1 MFCQPANYRAL
12 LVGAVCTRYSMLSCK
27 SYIAH
32 ILTQLTRLS
41 LLGPELGSGVG
52 DPMHKEKCQF
62 SFTEHRKKKSKEH
75 SLDTQNLS
83 PSDDFDPLLAAHTVG
98 DRSGVLARVH
108 EQKLELGE
116 VVNEELLVAGR
127 EEVTGLLV
135 GTVTDLGHGNLALEP
150 SSNL

>member
-1 MFCQPANYRAL
+1 MSVF
-12 LVGAVCTRYSMLSCK
+12 
-27 SYIAH
+27 I
-32 ILTQLTRLS
+32 
-41 LLGPELGSGVG
+41 
-52 DPMHKEKCQF
+52 
-62 SFTEHRKKKSKEH
+62 HRTSKKKSKEH

-98 DRSGVLARVH
+98 DGSGVLARVH
-108 EQKLELGE
+108 EQKFELGE

>member
-1 MFCQPANYRAL
+1 M
-12 LVGAVCTRYSMLSCK
+12 
-27 SYIAH
+27 
-32 ILTQLTRLS
+32 
-41 LLGPELGSGVG
+41 G
-52 DPMHKEKCQF
+52 D
-62 SFTEHRKKKSKEH
+62 
-75 SLDTQNLS
+75 
-83 PSDDFDPLLAAHTVG
+83 G
-98 DRSGVLARVH
+98 SGVLARVH